1 MAALLVAVVGAALV
15 AHAAALSAIHQVALQ
30 NNATSLR
37 PNKRMMTCQY
47 CKAKCPISCFA
58 GPCPVDFTNMPH
70 LVKIPFNNWC
80 YSCDPAMS
88 VGISRDNDLNIC
100 KAPPAPPG
108 GAVKGKLSS
117 DVSMDAV
124 SQGGDSPYKQQQGL
138 ADGPQ
143 GPAVPGDGDTNIQKS
158 LEWAKKA
165 NEAAL
170 KGAELTKK
178 AAGVDKD
185 ESMVQGEN
193 KDQAG
198 SWLRKV
204 KSAGDPELE
213 AQMEADNALK
223 KSELTH
229 AKWKL
234 ALGVYNTEV
243 SKLRR
248 MQLVT
253 AAYEREMETA
263 RQMSQEARSAFA
275 TLQQAQADAKAA
287 MNAMGGSAGASIE
300 AQFAAEEMAGAANAG
315 HRRLLVAAGAA
326 KDAWRKLGS
335 VTSKWGGVRGA
346 EKPKPKVK
354 PTEAPEAPPKPEK
367 EAPPPAPPRVFAV
380 EPGDAAM
387 ISTRASL
394 TPRSSLPLEDT
405 PAEQS
410 SFQSRNIEQEMTQ
423 NLQEQ
428 LAANPASVED
438 ARLFE
443 PPALPQFS
451 KDIPLSLGS
460 FDTTVAADA
469 PMV

>member
-1 MAALLVAVVGAALV
+1 
-15 AHAAALSAIHQVALQ
+15 
-30 NNATSLR
+30 
-37 PNKRMMTCQY
+37 
-47 CKAKCPISCFA
+47 
-58 GPCPVDFTNMPH
+58 
-70 LVKIPFNNWC
+70 
-80 YSCDPAMS
+80 MS
-88 VGISRDNDLNIC
+88 VGISKDNDLNIC
-100 KAPPAPPG
+100 KAPPPPPG

-117 DVSMDAV
+117 DVSMDAT
-124 SQGGDSPYKQQQGL
+124 SQDGGSPYKKQQGL

-143 GPAVPGDGDTNIQKS
+143 GPAVPGNGDTSIQKS

-165 NEAAL
+165 NEAAS
-170 KGAELTKK
+170 KGAELAKL

-185 ESMVQGEN
+185 GKSMVQGAS

-198 SWLRKV
+198 SWLRKL
-204 KSAGDPELE
+204 KSSGDPELE

-248 MQLVT
+248 QQLVT

-263 RQMSQEARSAFA
+263 REMSQEARSSFA
-275 TLQQAQADAKAA
+275 TLQQAQANANAA

-335 VTSKWGGVRGA
+335 VTSKFGGVRGA

-354 PTEAPEAPPKPEK
+354 KPEEAPEAPPPKPEK

-380 EPGDAAM
+380 EPGDAGLIA
-387 ISTRASL
+387 THASV
-394 TPRSSLPLEDT
+394 TSRSSLALEDT
-405 PAEQS
+405 SAEQS
-410 SFQSRNIEQEMTQ
+410 SFQARDIGQEMTQ

-438 ARLFE
+438 ASLFE

-451 KDIPLSLGS
+451 KQIPLSLGS
-460 FDTTVAADA
+460 LDTNA